1 MAAAIRDT
9 VPVMRLR
16 RDAGEMTAKHK
27 RIDDDTL
34 HALNGIAYRDQGQ
47 TMPYDWA
54 TAGITAKFEIETE
67 AGTAVLAAT
76 ATGMTAHPTQVFT
89 ASATTELLTCNG
101 HGVKEGDQ
109 IVVANSGGALPTGL
123 AASTRYFAINVTP
136 NAFALATVP
145 SGGPID
151 ITGAG
156 SGTNT
161 FYIVGSWQYDF
172 SSVAAGTVGFFRGW
186 ASAWDGSS
194 EIATFPA
201 DELGIPIEIV
211 PKGVS

>member
-1 MAAAIRDT
+1 
-9 VPVMRLR
+9 
-16 RDAGEMTAKHK
+16 MTAKHK

-34 HALNGIAYRDQGQ
+34 HALNGIAYRDQAQ

-67 AGTAVLAAT
+67 AGTVVLAAT

-89 ASATTELLTCNG
+89 AAAGTDLLTCNG

-109 IVVANSGGALPTGL
+109 IVVASSVTLPTGL
-123 AASTRYFAINVTP
+123 AASTRYFAVNVTP

-145 SGGPID
+145 NSAPID

-156 SGTNT
+156 SGTHT

-172 SSVAAGTVGFFRGW
+172 STVAAGTVGFFRGW

-201 DELGIPIEIV
+201 DEYGIPIEIV
-211 PKGVS
+211 SKGN